1 MNRHLN
7 KALAL
12 LMALLIAAGAL
23 AFAEEV
29 VVDGEPDEIIELEP
43 AEFDPEAENEVGE
56 SDSEPMEELAAL
68 PAAVEGLTYTGEAQ
82 ALVVGEGWLY
92 SLDGESYSEEIPTA
106 IDAGEYTVYYIPVD
120 AQAEAEPQTL
130 TVTVAKADVAF
141 TAPVAANE
149 GE

>member
-1 MNRHLN
+1 MNGHLN
-7 KALAL
+7 KVLAL
-12 LMALLIAAGAL
+12 LMALLIAAGAM

-29 VVDGEPDEIIELEP
+29 VVDGEPDGIIELEP
-43 AEFDPEAENEVGE
+43 TEFDPEAEAEVGE

-92 SLDGESYSEEIPTA
+92 SLDGENYSEEIPTA
-106 IDAGEYTVYYIPVD
+106 TDAGEYTVYYIPVD
-120 AQAEAEPQTL
+120 VEAEPQTL